1 MNKIKAGLP
10 IPKIK
15 KQRNWEALFLVSY
28 ILLIMLYGA
37 FHIGRNYERG
47 ITSDEQERAFESGF
61 ENGYEDG
68 FTVLADEVRSSYEC
82 VEATDACLHY
92 FEDLTDY

>member
-10 IPKIK
+10 IPQIRKS
-15 KQRNWEALFLVSY
+15 RNWDILFLVSY
-28 ILLIMLYGA
+28 ILLTMLYGA
-37 FHIGRNYERG
+37 FHIGRSYER
-47 ITSDEQERAFESGF
+47 ERAFDS
-61 ENGYEDG
+61 GYEVG
-68 FTVLADEVRSSYEC
+68 FTVLADEVRSSFEC